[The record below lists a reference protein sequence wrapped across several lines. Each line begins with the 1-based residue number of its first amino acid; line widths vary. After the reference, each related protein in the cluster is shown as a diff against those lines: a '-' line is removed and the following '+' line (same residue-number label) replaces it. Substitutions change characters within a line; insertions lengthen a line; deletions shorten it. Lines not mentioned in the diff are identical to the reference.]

1 MKKMLIVYYSWSNG
15 NTAKIA
21 AQLQR
26 VAGADMERIETL
38 HPYEG
43 RYDDVVA
50 QGQREVNSGFMPEIK
65 ALPYDP
71 ADYDVIAVGTPTWW
85 YTMAPAVK
93 SFLVDHDF
101 SGKQVILFQTHGGWP
116 GHTLKDMEKA
126 CRGAS
131 FGPSLA
137 VQFDSTGGSKLV
149 TAAQDI
155 DDWIEEVKA
164 VHRSSFVEG
173 DSL

>member
-26 VAGADMERIETL
+26 VVGADMERIETL

-85 YTMAPAVK
+85 YTMASAVK
-93 SFLVDHDF
+93 SFLADHDF

-131 FGPSLA
+131 FGLSLA

>member
-26 VAGADMERIETL
+26 VAGTDMERIETL

-93 SFLVDHDF
+93 SFFADHDF

-137 VQFDSTGGSKLV
+137 VQFDSTGDSKLV

-155 DDWIEEVKA
+155 DDWIEEVKQC
-164 VHRSSFVEG
+164 
-173 DSL
+173 L

>member
-1 MKKMLIVYYSWSNG
+1 MTM
-15 NTAKIA
+15 
-21 AQLQR
+21 
-26 VAGADMERIETL
+26 
-38 HPYEG
+38 
-43 RYDDVVA
+43 
-50 QGQREVNSGFMPEIK
+50 NSGFMPEIK

-93 SFLVDHDF
+93 SFFADHDF

-155 DDWIEEVKA
+155 DDWIEEVKQC
-164 VHRSSFVEG
+164 
-173 DSL
+173 L